1 MVKKVKKNKK
11 TRLPKNKKKSF
22 KFNKNLIIVLVTLI
36 LVIGLVIVGV
46 DSCASQ
52 GKLIFQKP
60 LNIPGQVVRTVSKI
74 YRNGDVKQYKFYFEG
89 KKIAT
94 QNFKKNGAYA
104 CTSGRIPDGLIREY
118 YDKDHL
124 KAVARYEK
132 GRRNG
137 VERIFYQQGQLMGL
151 LYFNEE
157 NLTPKAFVYYPSGEL
172 YSQWKHDKTA
182 QKGKGYIYYKDGTLL
197 IEVELKDG
205 NDYLDMLN
213 NKIQIEG

>member
-1 MVKKVKKNKK
+1 MVKKTKKNKK
-11 TRLPKNKKKSF
+11 TKSVKSKKNAV
-22 KFNKNLIIVLVTLI
+22 KFNKNLLVAIIVFI
-36 LVIGLVIVGV
+36 LVVGALIIGVNNYAL
-46 DSCASQ
+46 Q
-52 GKLIFQKP
+52 GKLVLQKP

-74 YRNGDVKQYKFYFEG
+74 YRNGDVKQYTFYFEG

-104 CTSGRIPDGLIREY
+104 NTSGRIPDGLIREY

-132 GRRNG
+132 GKRNG
-137 VERIFYQQGQLMGL
+137 VERVFYQQGQLMGM

-157 NLTPKAFVYYPSGEL
+157 NLSPKAFVYYPSGEL
-172 YSQWKHDKTA
+172 YSQWQYDKA
-182 QKGKGYIYYKDGTLL
+182 AKKGKGFIYYKDGTLL
-197 IEVELKDG
+197 IEVDCKDG
-205 NDYLDMLN
+205 NEYLDILN